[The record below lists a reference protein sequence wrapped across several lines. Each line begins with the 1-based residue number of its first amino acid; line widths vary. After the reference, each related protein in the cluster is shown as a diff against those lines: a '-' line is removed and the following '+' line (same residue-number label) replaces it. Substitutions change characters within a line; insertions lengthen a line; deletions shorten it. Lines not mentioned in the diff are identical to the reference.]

1 MEYLTFRSNHFSLP
15 LHQLLYNL
23 AGVGSEDVSVLIK
36 NVPLWLEQL
45 DEVVIQRQALLT
57 AEVLHLSSAQL

>member
-23 AGVGSEDVSVLIK
+23 AGVSSEDVSVLIK

-45 DEVVIQRQALLT
+45 DEVTVQGHSLVT
-57 AEVLHLSSAQL
+57 AEVLHVSP